1 MELSAKLVRSQLN
14 FFKPFVAGCSLETT
28 RKGQDKLGEL
38 MSALHKRE
46 VIFRDHDFEQ
56 FKGAWVMPKD
66 ERRSGVVLYLHG
78 GGYTCGSLDYAKGF
92 AATLASECGVRV
104 FCGAYRLAPED
115 PYPAALEDALTAYD
129 YLLKKGYAPQ
139 QILLCGE
146 SAGGGLIC
154 ALCLKLKQLGRE
166 LPCGLIAI
174 SPWVDLTGSGKS
186 YEFNRDNDPSLTE
199 ELLQFYARCYTQDP
213 TDPLCSPLLGDLTGS
228 GRTELAVAAAT
239 SEPGGLSL
247 QLFVPDGRAMTAAQG
262 VELDERLEK
271 CTALYATRCGAA
283 RGLIVDGSVSSG
295 AASQLLCW
303 EDGVLFPYPDK
314 EEGGD
319 VFARSQRSRTLS
331 ALGPQDLLGTGEVL
345 IPEVGAS
352 IATLQSARRFYPV
365 EWMNYLCEQ
374 PLQQFGVYDADHN
387 YFVRLPTEWQDNM
400 TVSAQSESDWQ
411 IRSKEDNSLLC
422 AVRVADR
429 AAANG
434 TYTQAAQLAEKK
446 VLVYFGESCTAVQ
459 ANLIRRG
466 VAVLG

>member
-1 MELSAKLVRSQLN
+1 MLRN
-14 FFKPFVAGCSLETT
+14 
-28 RKGQDKLGEL
+28 R
-38 MSALHKRE
+38 M
-46 VIFRDHDFEQ
+46 
-56 FKGAWVMPKD
+56 
-66 ERRSGVVLYLHG
+66 
-78 GGYTCGSLDYAKGF
+78 
-92 AATLASECGVRV
+92 
-104 FCGAYRLAPED
+104 RLC
-115 PYPAALEDALTAYD
+115 AALLCCM
-129 YLLKKGYAPQ
+129 
-139 QILLCGE
+139 LLCGCDGIVL
-146 SAGGGLIC
+146 GG
-154 ALCLKLKQLGRE
+154 KN
-166 LPCGLIAI
+166 
-174 SPWVDLTGSGKS
+174 V
-186 YEFNRDNDPSLTE
+186 E
-199 ELLQFYARCYTQDP
+199 ELLRAPRPSERQSAVQTALNAYLGETLQLKYPRGGAEPDPVIFADLDGDGAEEAAVLYTAESKGQNVHLSVLEQDGSGGWSIAYEVMGLSTEVAEVELAEVFGGSTQLVVGYANANLVDKYLEVYDYRDVTIYSACKQPYDAY
-213 TDPLCSPLLGDLTGS
+213 LLGDLTGS

-331 ALGPQDLLGTGEVL
+331 ALGPQDLSGTGEVL

>member
-1 MELSAKLVRSQLN
+1 MLYTAES
-14 FFKPFVAGCSLETT
+14 
-28 RKGQDKLGEL
+28 KGQNVHLSVLEQDGSGGWSIAYEVMGLSTEVAEVELAEGFGGSTQLVVGYANANLVDKYL
-38 MSALHKRE
+38 E
-46 VIFRDHDFEQ
+46 V
-56 FKGAWVMPKD
+56 
-66 ERRSGVVLYLHG
+66 
-78 GGYTCGSLDYAKGF
+78 
-92 AATLASECGVRV
+92 
-104 FCGAYRLAPED
+104 
-115 PYPAALEDALTAYD
+115 YD
-129 YLLKKGYAPQ
+129 YRDVTIY
-139 QILLCGE
+139 
-146 SAGGGLIC
+146 SAC
-154 ALCLKLKQLGRE
+154 KQ
-166 LPCGLIAI
+166 PYDA
-174 SPWVDLTGSGKS
+174 
-186 YEFNRDNDPSLTE
+186 Y
-199 ELLQFYARCYTQDP
+199 
-213 TDPLCSPLLGDLTGS
+213 LLGDLTGS